1 MLQMT
6 VYEYGVNME
15 YNLSV
20 DPKLLQDCNIR

>member
-6 VYEYGVNME
+6 VYEYVVKMK

-20 DPKLLQDCNIR
+20 DPKLLQDCNIL